1 MTKQKKLFSVEDN
14 DKQIDMNVDD
24 ALFNHFKTL
33 SPLEQKRI
41 LNLMTLKLLQ
51 LINE

>member
-14 DKQIDMNVDD
+14 DKKMDMNVDD

>member
-1 MTKQKKLFSVEDN
+1 MTKQKKLFSIKNNETNV
-14 DKQIDMNVDD
+14 DMNVDD
-24 ALFNHFKTL
+24 ASFNHFKTL
-33 SPLEQKRI
+33 TPLEQKRV